1 MPRTL
6 VAHMFSLFLVL
17 QGFVALPA
25 APERPNVVFFLVDD
39 LGYMDIGAYNPDSF
53 YETPNCN
60 RIAEAGCR
68 FTNGYAANPV
78 CSPTRYSIMTG
89 RHPSRPDATN
99 FFSGR
104 RSGTFL
110 PALLHDRM
118 NLAEETLAEAFKGAG
133 YKTLS
138 LIHI

>member
-60 RIAEAGCR
+60 RIAEAAVSY
-68 FTNGYAANPV
+68 THLTL
-78 CSPTRYSIMTG
+78 PTTPYV
-89 RHPSRPDATN
+89 
-99 FFSGR
+99 
-104 RSGTFL
+104 
-110 PALLHDRM
+110 
-118 NLAEETLAEAFKGAG
+118 
-133 YKTLS
+133 
-138 LIHI
+138 